1 MWIIKQIAT
10 VDNCNLISL
19 GCSGQECRTQALMLP
34 HVRCKVAGVFIHQL
48 LSVFDWWTLLV
59 CEDGH
64 LTQPLPANP
73 MLGPSVH
80 QQQSP
85 KAEHFNYLLW
95 KSLVWVHRNDGN
107 PEDIARTLTALP
119 QQADYKFQLQ
129 SNKCSQKNKYLW

>member
-1 MWIIKQIAT
+1 
-10 VDNCNLISL
+10 
-19 GCSGQECRTQALMLP
+19 MLP

-73 MLGPSVH
+73 MLEPSIH

-85 KAEHFNYLLW
+85 KQSTSIICCESHWSEYIGMMGTQKILLG
-95 KSLVWVHRNDGN
+95 H
-107 PEDIARTLTALP
+107 
-119 QQADYKFQLQ
+119 
-129 SNKCSQKNKYLW
+129 